1 MNERIL
7 EVPFVLRAL
16 NLPSGSRVL
25 DVGSQWSLLPLHLA
39 ALGYRTVATDLAPL
53 SIRGAGADDVVADLR
68 AAPFRSGS
76 FDGATMMSTLEHI
89 GIGFY
94 DDRKGEA
101 DDAVVMRELRR
112 IVRPGGFLVLTVP
125 YGRGGSGP
133 LQRAY
138 DQNRLRAVTDEWTW
152 ETVRYFARFGI
163 GWREVPEQEAAAAES
178 ALETSAV
185 AALCLRRP

>member
-1 MNERIL
+1 
-7 EVPFVLRAL
+7 
-16 NLPSGSRVL
+16 
-25 DVGSQWSLLPLHLA
+25 
-39 ALGYRTVATDLAPL
+39 
-53 SIRGAGADDVVADLR
+53 
-68 AAPFRSGS
+68 
-76 FDGATMMSTLEHI
+76 MMSTLEHI

-101 DDAVVMRELRR
+101 DDAVAMRELRR
-112 IVRPGGFLVLTVP
+112 IVRPGGLLVLTVP
-125 YGRGGSGP
+125 YGQGRRGR

-152 ETVRYFARFGI
+152 ESVQYFARFRI
-163 GWREVPEQEAAAAES
+163 EWREVPEQEAATAES